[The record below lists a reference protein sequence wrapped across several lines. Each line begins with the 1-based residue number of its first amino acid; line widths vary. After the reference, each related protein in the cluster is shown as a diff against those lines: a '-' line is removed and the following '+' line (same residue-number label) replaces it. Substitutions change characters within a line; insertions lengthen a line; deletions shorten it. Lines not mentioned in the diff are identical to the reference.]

1 MKAIYN
7 TTTRQADLIPD
18 NATPPTGWT
27 DKHPRW
33 QLNESWDGSNWSVPE
48 NVEELILKDKE
59 IANLKSQLSQNDME
73 MARVWESVVDLLD
86 SENILK
92 KSKLTKIEKDKLIA
106 RKAVRLKLQNVL
118 KDK

>member
-7 TTTRQADLIPD
+7 TTTKVADLIED
-18 NATPPTGWT
+18 TAKPPTGWT

-33 QLNESWDGSNWSVPE
+33 QRYEFWDGSNWSVPE

-59 IANLKSQLSQNDME
+59 IANLKSQLSQTDME

-92 KSKLTKIEKDKLIA
+92 KSKLSEIETNKLTT
-106 RKAVRLKLQNVL
+106 RKALRITLQNL
-118 KDK
+118 IG